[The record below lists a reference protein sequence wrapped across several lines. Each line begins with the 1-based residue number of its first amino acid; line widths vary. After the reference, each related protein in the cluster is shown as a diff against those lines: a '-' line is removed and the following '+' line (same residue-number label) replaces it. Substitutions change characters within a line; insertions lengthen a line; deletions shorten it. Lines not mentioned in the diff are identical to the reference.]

1 MRNPK
6 SKRVGNFKSINMK
19 RILFLSSVLVVLFS
33 SCNKDK
39 YGNTDISSD
48 TYDVSWT
55 FVDPSY
61 KTVISEPL
69 INQDIIDN
77 GAVMVYKS
85 NGNGGWI
92 ALPYTLPIDATYSS
106 TYSFVIFDG
115 GVTVWKTDT
124 DLLTL
129 DPGVT
134 TFKVV
139 VLSQHGLIQHPNLDL
154 TDYVSV
160 EKELNL

>member
-19 RILFLSSVLVVLFS
+19 RILFLSVVLVALFN
-33 SCNKDK
+33 SCSKDK

-48 TYDVSWT
+48 TYVLGWT

-61 KTVISEPL
+61 KAVISEPL

-85 NGNGGWI
+85 NGNGGWV
-92 ALPYTLPIDATYSS
+92 ALPCTLPIDATYAS
-106 TYSFVIFDG
+106 TYSFVIYDG

-139 VLSQHGLIQHPNLDL
+139 ILSQHGLIQHPNLDM
-154 TDYVSV
+154 TDYDAV
-160 EKELNL
+160 EKELQL

>member
-1 MRNPK
+1 MRYPK
-6 SKRVGNFKSINMK
+6 SKRVGSFKSINMK
-19 RILFLSSVLVVLFS
+19 RILFLSVAFIALFN
-33 SCNKDK
+33 SCGKDK

-48 TYDVSWT
+48 TYVVGWT

-61 KTVISEPL
+61 RTDISEPL
-69 INQDIIDN
+69 ITQDVIDN

-85 NGNGGWI
+85 NDNGGWV
-92 ALPYTLPIDATYSS
+92 ALPCTLPIDDTYAS
-106 TYSFVIFDG
+106 TFSFVMYEG

-129 DPGVT
+129 DPGIS

-139 VLSQHGLIQHPNLDL
+139 ILSQHGLIQHPNLDL
-154 TDYVSV
+154 TDYEAV